1 MAEGPRWSNQQPPLL
16 TYPPNPV
23 LRVSCCLRQT
33 SSFESSSPRPFLFRI
48 ALIRLG
54 EVSKEAPFRELP
66 YHPPGGRDPP
76 LSSESTG
83 QIWSA

>member
-1 MAEGPRWSNQQPPLL
+1 MAGRSLMIEPAA
-16 TYPPNPV
+16 
-23 LRVSCCLRQT
+23 
-33 SSFESSSPRPFLFRI
+33 SSSRIPSQPCTGYFLSQTNQLLRIFLWSPFLFRI

-54 EVSKEAPFRELP
+54 DSLKEAPLRELP
-66 YHPPGGRDPP
+66 YQPPGGRDPP